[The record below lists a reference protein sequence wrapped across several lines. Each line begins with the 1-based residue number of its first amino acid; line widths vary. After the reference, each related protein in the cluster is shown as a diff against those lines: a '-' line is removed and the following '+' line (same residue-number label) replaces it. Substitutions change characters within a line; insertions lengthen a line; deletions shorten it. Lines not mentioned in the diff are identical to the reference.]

1 MLLNIVN
8 GILLGKM
15 FESIFPFS
23 NINLDIMPFC
33 FDFNLAHGDV
43 HTVELSPDG
52 WKSPIFVEYIVAQA
66 HRYDTMRSI
75 VWRVK
80 GTTHSFTIEEQ
91 RLNHLTHG
99 NYKAHFKKVL
109 ERFRIDYL
117 NWFKDEQ
124 YKDCQWKYEYQ
135 QQFDRFII
143 PDQNNGGENK
153 QN

>member
-1 MLLNIVN
+1 
-8 GILLGKM
+8 
-15 FESIFPFS
+15 
-23 NINLDIMPFC
+23 MPFC

-99 NYKAHFKKVL
+99 NYKAHFKRGGLHSHASASCAMEAASLELMVL
-109 ERFRIDYL
+109 IQPCL
-117 NWFKDEQ
+117 NLT
-124 YKDCQWKYEYQ
+124 
-135 QQFDRFII
+135 
-143 PDQNNGGENK
+143 
-153 QN
+153 